1 MSSKQITV
9 ALELPEEV
17 HALVEE
23 CANKK
28 GLSVSR
34 YLACL
39 VISDA
44 FQGGKAIS
52 LTAGDFERFI
62 QTLELKSDIG
72 KKLKRAIKA
81 LDRDGF

>member
-1 MSSKQITV
+1 MPSKQITM
-9 ALELPEEV
+9 ALELPEEIY
-17 HALVEE
+17 ALVEE

-28 GLSVSR
+28 SLSVSR

-44 FQGGKAIS
+44 FQEGKLIS
-52 LTAGDFERFI
+52 IAAEEFERFI
-62 QTLELKSDIG
+62 QAAGLKKDIG
-72 KKLKRAIKA
+72 KKLKRAIQA